1 VLVSFKGVIGAWK
14 NLAAQDEK
22 LKKRLYEQ
30 QSNVYVQCKE
40 SNTMI
45 GVVKHVHNNTCKVEW
60 IIFTHSQLNAVSTN
74 KEGYIKESRLNIL
87 VPESFVYEK
96 QRKVDILVL
105 YYFTL
110 TDIVSLYMFT
120 TFGLIY
126 YYFSIKLKGC
136 H

>member
-1 VLVSFKGVIGAWK
+1 MVSFKGVIGAWK

-40 SNTMI
+40 SNAMI
-45 GVVKHVHNNTCKVEW
+45 GVVKHVHNNACKVEW
-60 IIFTHSQLNAVSTN
+60 IISTQSQLNAVSTN
-74 KEGYIKESRLNIL
+74 NEGYIKESRLNIL

-96 QRKVDILVL
+96 QRKVDILFL
-105 YYFTL
+105 FYFTL
-110 TDIVSLYMFT
+110 TDIVSFKYVYNFRPHLLF
-120 TFGLIY
+120 FSNELI
-126 YYFSIKLKGC
+126 GC